1 MKKGMTM
8 KKKNRIII
16 TLIVIA
22 VILFCTIYFFIIPT
36 IERKQT
42 VYEFNQQNALT
53 HDITVIENYKTP
65 YLGNATNVSGL
76 FEQLP
81 LSNVEKKYEIDS
93 EKCTLTVIYLDTVWN
108 IGEQK
113 VHQDLV
119 YNAVAAMASIDNLS
133 MVTYAFPEYDY
144 SFTRAEM
151 EDAFGESL
159 SSLLD
164 KEIWKAKVQD
174 KIADNDF
181 LNFFRNGNRAKK

>member
-1 MKKGMTM
+1 M
-8 KKKNRIII
+8 KKNRIVII
-16 TLIVIA
+16 LIAIA
-22 VILFCTIYFFIIPT
+22 AILFCTICFFIIPT
-36 IERKQT
+36 MERKQA
-42 VYEFNQQNALT
+42 VYEFNQQDALT

-65 YLGNATNVSGL
+65 YLGNAVNVTGL

-81 LSNVEKKYEIDS
+81 LNNVEKKYEIDS

-119 YNAVAAMASIDNLS
+119 YNAVAAMASIENLS
-133 MVTYAFPEYDY
+133 MVTYAFPEYNC

-151 EDAFGESL
+151 EEAFGDNL

-164 KEIWKAKVQD
+164 KEIWKEKVQD
-174 KIADNDF
+174 KIADKDF
-181 LNFFRNGNRAKK
+181 LKQFYGGLRLCS